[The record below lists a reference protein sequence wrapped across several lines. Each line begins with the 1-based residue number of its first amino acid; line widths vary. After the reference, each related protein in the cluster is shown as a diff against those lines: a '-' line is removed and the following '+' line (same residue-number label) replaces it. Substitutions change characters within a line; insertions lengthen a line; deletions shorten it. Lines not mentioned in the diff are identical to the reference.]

1 MDTFH
6 ELPREKGLAARLLTT
21 DFFPSAN
28 RFVYWL
34 KEPVGW
40 FFLATCVSVIIGLY
54 FAPIGWTLAAALAS
68 VIAVG
73 MLWPAIAVRAV
84 TCSLRPRV
92 PQVHEDDPCEFN
104 FAVRNK
110 LPMPLWGL
118 SVEGFLDRSCPNP
131 DVENIP
137 TIALA
142 FVRSLTTSTYR
153 FSICP
158 DFRGHY
164 PDGDAMLTCSFPF
177 GIWTAK
183 RKLEDIAPITVWPK
197 VFPIQ
202 GQADLRGR
210 NAADQGDGNRTGRAG
225 NFIGLRDYRIG
236 DSVRDVNWNATARY
250 GELVIT
256 ERSAPQS
263 CNVEV
268 IVDVATLEER
278 HRLAQRVR
286 VAASILANLHD
297 QSVALTLRIG
307 SEVIHVM
314 RGHNGF
320 VQMMDALASVPAEG
334 LGKMEPGVP
343 LQHRVSITISSNQS
357 GDIVVCA
364 SDPTAN
370 QRLSQNHMHRVISAE
385 QDLGKQL
392 VSFWP
397 EVRDEHLVA

>member
-1 MDTFH
+1 VDTFH

-68 VIAVG
+68 VILVG

-84 TCSLRPRV
+84 KCSLRPCV
-92 PQVHEDDPCEFN
+92 PQVHEDDACELN
-104 FAVRNK
+104 FSVRNK

-118 SVEGFLDRSCPNP
+118 SVEGFLDRSCANP
-131 DVENIP
+131 DVESIP
-137 TIALA
+137 TVALA
-142 FVRSLTTSTYR
+142 FVRSLTTSNYR

-158 DFRGHY
+158 DFRGCY
-164 PDGDAMLTCSFPF
+164 PDGEAMLTCSFPF

-183 RKLEDIAPITVWPK
+183 RKLEDVAPITVWPK

-202 GQADLRGR
+202 GQANLRGR
-210 NAADQGDGNRTGRAG
+210 NAAEQGDGERTGRAG

-236 DSVRDVNWNATARY
+236 DSIRDVNWNATARY

-268 IVDVATLEER
+268 IIDVASLEDR
-278 HRLAQRVR
+278 HQLAQRIR
-286 VAASILANLHD
+286 VAASLLANLHG
-297 QSVALTLRIG
+297 QSVALTVRIG
-307 SEVIHVM
+307 NEVIHVM
-314 RGHNGF
+314 RGHKGF
-320 VQMMDALASVPAEG
+320 VQMMDALARVPAEG
-334 LGKMEPGVP
+334 LGKMEPGIP
-343 LQHRVSITISSNQS
+343 LQHRVSITISSNHN

-385 QDLGKQL
+385 LDLGKQL